1 MCCSKKLYF
10 TQRDKRNY
18 CKLGSDMAGWHPD
31 KYWVSNRL
39 IRRLLH
45 AVRNDDPK
53 MNIEIVY
60 YQSPIGAL
68 EIRSNGNAISDVLFV
83 NSWKGAKINE
93 EELNFT
99 SPKSPVIK
107 TCIKQLDEYFAG
119 KRTEFTIHTSQVGT
133 PFQQSVWA
141 ELCRIPYGRT
151 ISYLEL
157 SKRIGNVKAI
167 RAVGT
172 ANGNNSICIIVPCHR
187 VIGSNGELVGYGGD
201 LWRKKWLLEHE
212 GKIANGVQTLF

>member
-1 MCCSKKLYF
+1 
-10 TQRDKRNY
+10 
-18 CKLGSDMAGWHPD
+18 
-31 KYWVSNRL
+31 
-39 IRRLLH
+39 
-45 AVRNDDPK
+45 

-60 YQSPIGAL
+60 YQSPLGVL
-68 EIRSNGNAISDVLFV
+68 EIRSTGSAISDVLFI

-93 EELNFT
+93 SELNFT
-99 SPKSPVIK
+99 KPKSTVIK
-107 TCIKQLDEYFAG
+107 ACIKQLNEYFAG
-119 KRTEFTIHTSQVGT
+119 TRTAFTMHTMQVGT
-133 PFQQSVWA
+133 EFQQTVWA
-141 ELCRIPYGRT
+141 ELCNIPYGRT

-187 VIGSNGELVGYGGD
+187 VIGINGDLVGYGGD

>member
-1 MCCSKKLYF
+1 
-10 TQRDKRNY
+10 
-18 CKLGSDMAGWHPD
+18 
-31 KYWVSNRL
+31 
-39 IRRLLH
+39 
-45 AVRNDDPK
+45 

-60 YQSPIGAL
+60 YQSPLGVL
-68 EIRSNGNAISDVLFV
+68 EIRSTGSAISDVLFV

-93 EELNFT
+93 TELSFVK
-99 SPKSPVIK
+99 PKSPVIK
-107 TCIKQLDEYFAG
+107 ACIKQLDEYFAG
-119 KRTEFTIHTSQVGT
+119 SRTEFTIHTLQVGT
-133 PFQQSVWA
+133 AFQQTVWVA
-141 ELCRIPYGRT
+141 LSNIPYGRT

-172 ANGNNSICIIVPCHR
+172 ANGNNSICIIIPCHR
-187 VIGSNGELVGYGGD
+187 VIGSNGDLIGYGGD

>member
-1 MCCSKKLYF
+1 
-10 TQRDKRNY
+10 
-18 CKLGSDMAGWHPD
+18 
-31 KYWVSNRL
+31 
-39 IRRLLH
+39 
-45 AVRNDDPK
+45 

-60 YQSPIGAL
+60 YQSPLGVL
-68 EIRSNGNAISDVLFV
+68 EIRSTGSAISDVLFV

-93 EELNFT
+93 ADISFVK
-99 SPKSPVIK
+99 PKSPAIK

-119 KRTEFTIHTSQVGT
+119 TRTEFTVHTLQVGT
-133 PFQQSVWA
+133 EFQQTVWA
-141 ELCRIPYGRT
+141 ELCNIPYGRT

-172 ANGNNSICIIVPCHR
+172 ANGNNSVSIIVPCHR
-187 VIGSNGELVGYGGD
+187 VIGSNGDLIGYGGD

-212 GKIANGVQTLF
+212 GKVANGVQTLF

>member
-1 MCCSKKLYF
+1 
-10 TQRDKRNY
+10 
-18 CKLGSDMAGWHPD
+18 
-31 KYWVSNRL
+31 
-39 IRRLLH
+39 
-45 AVRNDDPK
+45 

-60 YQSPIGAL
+60 YQSPVGVL
-68 EIRSNGNAISDVLFV
+68 EIRSTGSAISDVLFV

-93 EELNFT
+93 SEISFIK
-99 SPKSPVIK
+99 PKSQIIK
-107 TCIKQLDEYFAG
+107 ACIKQLDEYFAG
-119 KRTEFTIHTSQVGT
+119 TRTEFAIHTSQVGT
-133 PFQQSVWA
+133 EFQQTVWT
-141 ELCRIPYGRT
+141 ELCKIAYGRT

-157 SKRIGNVKAI
+157 SKRINNVKAI

-187 VIGSNGELVGYGGD
+187 VIGSNGDLIGYGGD